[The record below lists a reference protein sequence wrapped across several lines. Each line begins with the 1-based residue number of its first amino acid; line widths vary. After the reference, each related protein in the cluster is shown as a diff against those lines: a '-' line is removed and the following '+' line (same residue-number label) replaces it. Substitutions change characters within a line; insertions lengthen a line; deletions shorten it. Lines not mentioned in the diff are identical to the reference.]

1 MGKPELGLRISTLKM
16 LDRLLNET
24 RQAMYV

>member
-1 MGKPELGLRISTLKM
+1 MGSQKLKKIQEE
-16 LDRLLNET
+16 ET